1 MQHDVHNI
9 HDTHTETHATQHASL
24 LLLGLLEAEEGLARQ
39 VPQAWRDMKYLDLGL
54 PWGMLG
60 HTWHPFLNVKKIGVS
75 TFVCFRRSFG
85 LVAIKWPCVC
95 SQAQET
101 SHGSV
106 GLTSTSSRRGL
117 LSAASGAQ
125 CTDKSV
131 SIGKAMHKGSLVR
144 FNEVQH
150 RC

>member
-9 HDTHTETHATQHASL
+9 HDTHRNTCDAACLFASA
-24 LLLGLLEAEEGLARQ
+24 GSTWG
-39 VPQAWRDMKYLDLGL
+39 WRRTRKAGSSGVTWDMKYLDLGL

-60 HTWHPFLNVKKIGVS
+60 HTWHPFLNVKKIGVT

-117 LSAASGAQ
+117 LSAAWGAQ
-125 CTDKSV
+125 CTDKFV
-131 SIGKAMHKGSLVR
+131 SIGKAMHKGSLVW